1 MNKKIDST
9 IIWVI
14 LKNYMTGKI
23 TEKEKNEWINFYIE
37 KL

>member
-1 MNKKIDST
+1 MNNKIDST

-14 LKNYMTGKI
+14 LRNHMTGKI
-23 TEKEKNEWINFYIE
+23 TEEEKNEWLNFYIQ